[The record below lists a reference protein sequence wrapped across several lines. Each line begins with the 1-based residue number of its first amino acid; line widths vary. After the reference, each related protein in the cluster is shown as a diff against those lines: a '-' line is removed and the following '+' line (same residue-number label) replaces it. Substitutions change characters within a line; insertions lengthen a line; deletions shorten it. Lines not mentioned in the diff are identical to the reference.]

1 MERTNS
7 ASHFEFK
14 LRERAPWDGDK
25 NLRGARTK
33 RGKKVAKGLR
43 LKLLILIKLLKFP
56 CSSGSIAKKIDF
68 VTSYRRKNL
77 ISEAKFP
84 VANEP
89 YPYLQHIQR
98 IGANSQY

>member
-1 MERTNS
+1 MAQIVSTAAEMAHEMALEEEPSIAVRTNS

-43 LKLLILIKLLKFP
+43 LK
-56 CSSGSIAKKIDF
+56 
-68 VTSYRRKNL
+68 
-77 ISEAKFP
+77 
-84 VANEP
+84 
-89 YPYLQHIQR
+89 
-98 IGANSQY
+98 

>member
-1 MERTNS
+1 MTGLGRTIAVRTNS

-43 LKLLILIKLLKFP
+43 LK
-56 CSSGSIAKKIDF
+56 
-68 VTSYRRKNL
+68 
-77 ISEAKFP
+77 
-84 VANEP
+84 
-89 YPYLQHIQR
+89 
-98 IGANSQY
+98 